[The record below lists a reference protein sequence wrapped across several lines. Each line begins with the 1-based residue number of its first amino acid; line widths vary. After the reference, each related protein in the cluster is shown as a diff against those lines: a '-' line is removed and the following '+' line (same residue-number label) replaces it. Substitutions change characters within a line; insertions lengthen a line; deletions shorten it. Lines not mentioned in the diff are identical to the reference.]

1 MSRLRGN
8 FRVCTSLA
16 GCVLIC
22 LTPRPT
28 RVPISPS
35 GVYACGIE
43 ESAAKVTG
51 NWKVTDAGTDDEGTE
66 EAPWEEAMADMMNA
80 FDMMGKTMGSGMG
93 QHNTG
98 RLVVKLTNFTSHGK

>member
-35 GVYACGIE
+35 GVYELQGGKG
-43 ESAAKVTG
+43 AATKVTG
-51 NWKVTDAGTDDEGTE
+51 NWKVTDAGKDDEG
-66 EAPWEEAMADMMNA
+66 EAKEEEAMADMMNA
-80 FDMMGKTMGSGMG
+80 FDGKNDGEWDGTTKKGGC
-93 QHNTG
+93 
-98 RLVVKLTNFTSHGK
+98 

>member
-16 GCVLIC
+16 GCVLLR

-35 GVYACGIE
+35 GVYECGKG
-43 ESAAKVTG
+43 AATKVTG
-51 NWKVTDAGTDDEGTE
+51 NWKVTDAGKDDEGTD
-66 EAPWEEAMADMMNA
+66 EAPWEEAIKLNA
-80 FDMMGKTMGSGMG
+80 FTMMGTMG
-93 QHNTG
+93 
-98 RLVVKLTNFTSHGK
+98 V

>member
-35 GVYACGIE
+35 GVYELQGGKG
-43 ESAAKVTG
+43 AATKVTG
-51 NWKVTDAGTDDEGTE
+51 NWKVTDAGKDAEHEGTE
-66 EAPWEEAMADMMNA
+66 EAPWEEAMADMM
-80 FDMMGKTMGSGMG
+80 
-93 QHNTG
+93 
-98 RLVVKLTNFTSHGK
+98 RLI